1 MPIEKWSDNVLV
13 VHLSDDPQLTDDL
26 ESLAKLAQPGGGG
39 GNSGKGADG
48 SRKPI
53 NAVLDFAGVSYVNS
67 SNIAK
72 LLRVRQ
78 ATVSSDGKLILCG
91 MTTQVW
97 SAFLITGLD
106 KVFTFSDNVP
116 TALAT
121 IQMA

>member
-26 ESLAKLAQPGGGG
+26 ESLANVPQAGGGG
-39 GNSGKGADG
+39 GGRPVS
-48 SRKPI
+48 
-53 NAVLDFAGVSYVNS
+53 AVLDFGGVSYINS

-78 ATVSSDGKLILCG
+78 ATISSDGKLILCG

-106 KVFTFSDNVP
+106 KVFTFTDNVP

>member
-1 MPIEKWSDNVLV
+1 MPIENWSDSIVVL
-13 VHLSDDPQLTDDL
+13 HLSDDPQLTDDL
-26 ESLAKLAQPGGGG
+26 ESLVKLLQGAGGNQGNGGG
-39 GNSGKGADG
+39 
-48 SRKPI
+48 KPVD
-53 NAVLDFAGVSYVNS
+53 AVLDFTGVSYVNS

-78 ATVSSDGKLILCG
+78 MMVSADRRLILCG
-91 MTTQVW
+91 LSTQVW

-106 KVFTFSDNVP
+106 KVFTFSDNVT

>member
-13 VHLSDDPQLTDDL
+13 VHLADDPQLTDDL
-26 ESLAKLAQPGGGG
+26 ESLAKFAQSGGSGSAGG
-39 GNSGKGADG
+39 A
-48 SRKPI
+48 SRKAL

-78 ATVSSDGKLILCG
+78 ATVSSDGRLILCG

-106 KVFTFSDNVP
+106 KVFTFTDNVP

>member
-13 VHLSDDPQLTDDL
+13 VHLADDPQLTDDL
-26 ESLAKLAQPGGGG
+26 ESLAQFAQPGGGG
-39 GNSGKGADG
+39 GKAANGGGKPL
-48 SRKPI
+48 S
-53 NAVLDFAGVSYVNS
+53 AVLDFTGVSYINS

-78 ATVSSDGKLILCG
+78 ATVSSDGRLILCG
-91 MTTQVW
+91 MGTQVW

-106 KVFTFSDNVP
+106 KVFNFSDNVT

>member
-1 MPIEKWSDNVLV
+1 MPIEKWSDQIVV

-26 ESLAKLAQPGGGG
+26 ESLAKLLQSGGGAG
-39 GNSGKGADG
+39 TNGVSD
-48 SRKPI
+48 
-53 NAVLDFAGVSYVNS
+53 AVLDFTGVAYVNS

-78 ATVSSDGKLILCG
+78 LMVSADRRLILCG
-91 MTTQVW
+91 LSTQVW

-116 TALAT
+116 LALAT